1 MILDCVILEGNLAD
15 TDRVEKMLDLR
26 KQIYGP
32 LKNSRK
38 GNLFFFL
45 TLSTISGSLLLKAV
59 FLKTVGKSV
68 FPHSTVPNNRGH
80 MAVNDNVKHDISY
93 SFRSPKGSAFMLGKQ
108 RSSAENILILGLG
121 GVGTYLAKRL
131 VHEGYAVTAIEPD
144 SRLIRH
150 TDAYVDA
157 RLIQGSAM
165 SIHCWREADAENI
178 DVLIAVTDND
188 AVNMLAAMI
197 ADRFGISLKIA
208 RVRSMDFD
216 SQDAVLNAHELKI
229 DLVIHPEELAAQ
241 EIVRL
246 VERTAGN
253 EIIDIAD
260 GQTQVMATRVHDA
273 SPLAHQNLKT
283 LSTIYDTFPFRVVAI
298 ARGITTILPGGDQEI
313 LPQDQVLIMA
323 AKKNIPKLMDLT
335 GVKQRRRHRVMILG
349 GGLVGCRV
357 AELMG
362 KDVRVKI
369 VEKDETRAAELC
381 HHLNHTEVLH
391 GDGSDAEVLDLAGLT
406 DMDTFIT
413 ATGDNETNIMSC
425 MLAKHLMDTAKGDDG
440 SRDRK
445 TISLVNKEEY
455 LVLAATSGSDIA
467 LNKKVLAANE
477 ILKFIRRGELLSVA
491 HLHGFDAEVVE
502 ILAAP
507 DSPITRIPLSRLD
520 PSFHGKILIGGVYRD
535 ERWKIAVG
543 DTRILANERVI
554 VVCKSLHLKDVHK
567 LFWVR
572 T

>member
-1 MILDCVILEGNLAD
+1 
-15 TDRVEKMLDLR
+15 
-26 KQIYGP
+26 
-32 LKNSRK
+32 
-38 GNLFFFL
+38 
-45 TLSTISGSLLLKAV
+45 
-59 FLKTVGKSV
+59 
-68 FPHSTVPNNRGH
+68 
-80 MAVNDNVKHDISY
+80 
-93 SFRSPKGSAFMLGKQ
+93 MLGKKKK
-108 RSSAENILILGLG
+108 SSSEQILILGLG

-144 SRLIRH
+144 SRLIRN
-150 TDAYVDA
+150 TDGHLDA

-165 SIHCWREADAENI
+165 NIERWREANAEKI

-197 ADRFGISLKIA
+197 ADRFNIPLKIA
-208 RVRSMDFD
+208 RVRSLDFGSED
-216 SQDAVLNAHELKI
+216 SVLNANDLKI
-229 DLVIHPEELAAQ
+229 DLIIHPEELAAQ

-246 VERTAGN
+246 VKRTAGI

-260 GQTQVMATRVHDA
+260 GQTQVMATRVQEN
-273 SPLAHQNLKT
+273 SPLANQKLKT
-283 LSTIYDTFPFRVVAI
+283 LSKTHSEFPFRVVAI
-298 ARGITTILPGGDQEI
+298 ARGITTILPGGDHKI

-323 AKKNIPKLMDLT
+323 ARKDLPELMKLI
-335 GVKQRRRHRVMILG
+335 GIQQQRRHRVMILG

-362 KDVRVKI
+362 KDVKVKI
-369 VEKDETRAAELC
+369 VEKDESRAAELC
-381 HHLNHTEVLH
+381 HCLNYVEVLH
-391 GDGSDAEVLDLAGLT
+391 GDGSDAEALDLAGLT

-413 ATGDNETNIMSC
+413 ATGENETNIMSC
-425 MLAKHLMDTAKGDDG
+425 MLAKHLMNTRNGVTQKK
-440 SRDRK
+440 DRK

-502 ILAAP
+502 ILASK
-507 DSPITRIPLSRLD
+507 DSPITRIPLSKID
-520 PSFHGKILIGGVYRD
+520 PSYYGKILIGGVYRD
-535 ERWKIAVG
+535 GKWKIAVG
-543 DTRILANERVI
+543 DTRILHNERVI

-567 LFWVR
+567 LFGAN
-572 T
+572 